1 MACGYNQSKLLVTSP
16 WISFFFFQSLEQKT
30 NTDDFDGGLQRQN
43 WGETPQ
49 VIGFQGQQV
58 SKSHFMTL
66 KIPHVFAKCY
76 FHTGNYCSRRM
87 WPLSEEQRRHPLGDL
102 CSNEVPVTINYSF
115 IVLTASKI
123 LIVILFFLVST
134 DGEGFSLHSLWSE
147 KSRSW
152 TLDKCNVQCIIP
164 IKAQWFQYL
173 LY

>member
-1 MACGYNQSKLLVTSP
+1 M
-16 WISFFFFQSLEQKT
+16 
-30 NTDDFDGGLQRQN
+30 
-43 WGETPQ
+43 
-49 VIGFQGQQV
+49 
-58 SKSHFMTL
+58 
-66 KIPHVFAKCY
+66 
-76 FHTGNYCSRRM
+76 
-87 WPLSEEQRRHPLGDL
+87 
-102 CSNEVPVTINYSF
+102 TINYSF

-123 LIVILFFLVST
+123 LIVILFFLVLT